1 LSSSPK
7 AGVDFF
13 AHGGLPVPRV
23 TIQDAERMA
32 ASSFG
37 LTVRA
42 QPLGSQQDSNFLL
55 TEPAGGVAGVLK
67 IANPA
72 FSAAEIDAQ
81 DGAAERVAAAGLR
94 AGTVVHGPVTVP
106 VADGPVGGSSALAR
120 VLRYLPGGTL
130 AGAGRYLSPRVVA
143 ALGTLAGQV
152 SLALGPFTHP
162 GLDRVLQWDLRH
174 ALRVVDALAG
184 HVRDEELRARV
195 SASAAA
201 AWRRVEPLAGEL
213 PWQAVHGDVTDDNVV
228 CRLERGL
235 RTPDG
240 IIDFGDLTTSW
251 AVGELAVAITSVLRH
266 AGAEPCSVLP
276 AVRAF
281 GALRPLSAA
290 EAAVLWPLVILR
302 AAVLVVSGEQQAAI
316 DGVNDYVTGA
326 LEHERNLFD
335 RATSV
340 PAEVMTGLILAEL
353 GLGGGP
359 LRGPSGVV
367 ADLGRTAVLDLSVQS
382 DAVDEGAWLEP
393 GLEDRLARALLAEG
407 YDAVAT
413 RFGEARLTASRVL
426 AEVSPATVATG
437 IDLWTAA
444 PVELPAELTV
454 RRHGNRVHVSLP
466 ARGAPGVPPLV
477 RPEYAAGWL
486 TLVADPG
493 PLLGLPETGLPE
505 TGLPETGLPET
516 GLPETGR
523 PAAARA
529 PEEDLLRRRAASFAA
544 VQEHYYAHPPRIERG
559 WRQHLAA
566 TDGRVY
572 LDMVNNVAVL
582 GHSHP
587 RVEAAVA
594 RQLRR
599 LNTNS
604 RFNYASV
611 VEFAERLAGLL
622 PDPLEVVFLVNSGS
636 EAVDL
641 ALRLA
646 LVATG
651 RPDVVT
657 VREAYHGWTYAA
669 DAVSTSTADNPNA
682 LSTRPP
688 WVHVVDAPNSYRGRY
703 RGTGADTGAV
713 RYSGDAVRAIG
724 ELAAAGHPAAAFLAE
739 PYYGNAGGMPLPDGY
754 LAAVY
759 AEVRRHGGL
768 AVADEI
774 QVGYGRLGHWFWGF
788 EQQGVVP
795 DIVTVAKAMG
805 NGYPLGAVIT
815 TREIAARYRDAGYFF
830 SSTGGS
836 PVSSVV
842 GLTVLDVLRDEG
854 LQANAARVGG
864 HLKARLEALAVR
876 HSLIGAVHGSG
887 LYLGVEFVRDRATLE
902 PATEETA
909 AICDRMLELGVII
922 QPTSD
927 RMCVLKIK
935 PPLCLD
941 VAGADFFADALD
953 RVLTEG
959 W

>member
-1 LSSSPK
+1 LSSSPER

-13 AHGGLPVPRV
+13 RHGALPVPQV
-23 TIQDAERMA
+23 TIIEAERV
-32 ASSFG
+32 ASSLG

-42 QPLGSQQDSNFLL
+42 RPLGSQQDSNFLL

-72 FSAAEIDAQ
+72 FGAAEIEAQ
-81 DGAAERVAAAGLR
+81 DAAAAHIAGACRHLRVATL
-94 AGTVVHGPVTVP
+94 THGPVRVP
-106 VADGPVGGSSALAR
+106 AGGQPAIAR

-130 AGAGRYLSPRVVA
+130 AGAEHYLSPRVVA
-143 ALGTLAGQV
+143 GLGTVAGQV
-152 SLALGPFTHP
+152 SLALRSFGHP

-174 ALRVVDALAG
+174 APRVVDALAG
-184 HVRDEELRARV
+184 HVRDAGLRSRV
-195 SASAAA
+195 TAAA
-201 AWRRVEPLAGEL
+201 RAAWARVEPLAGRL
-213 PWQAVHGDVTDDNVV
+213 PAQAVHGDVTDDNVT

-240 IIDFGDLTTSW
+240 IIDFGDLTSSW

-281 GALRPLSAA
+281 HALRPLSAD
-290 EAAVLWPLVILR
+290 EAAALWPLVVLR

-326 LEHERNLFD
+326 LEHERRLFE
-335 RATSV
+335 RALSV
-340 PAEVMTGLILAEL
+340 PAEVMTGLILAGLGLEEL
-353 GLGGGP
+353 GLGGSP
-359 LRGPSGVV
+359 PRGPSGPVL
-367 ADLGRTAVLDLSVQS
+367 DLGRCAVLDLSVQS

-393 GLEDRLARALLAEG
+393 GLEDRLAQALLAEG

-426 AEVSPATVATG
+426 AGLSPATVATG
-437 IDLWTAA
+437 IDLWLAA
-444 PVELPAELTV
+444 PVEFPDGLTV
-454 RRHGNRVHVSLP
+454 RGDRTRVHVSLP
-466 ARGAPGVPPLV
+466 AGGAPEVPPLV

-486 TLVADPG
+486 SLVADPG
-493 PLLGLPETGLPE
+493 SLLGLP
-505 TGLPETGLPET
+505 
-516 GLPETGR
+516 
-523 PAAARA
+523 AAS
-529 PEEDLLRRRAASFAA
+529 PPVPEDLLRRRAASFAA
-544 VQEHYYAHPPRIERG
+544 VQEHYYADPPRIERG
-559 WRQHLAA
+559 WRHHLAA
-566 TDGRVY
+566 VDGRVY
-572 LDMVNNVAVL
+572 LDMVNNVTVL

-611 VEFAERLAGLL
+611 VEFSERLAGLL
-622 PDPLEVVFLVNSGS
+622 PAPLDTVFLVNSGS

-651 RPDVVT
+651 RPDVVA
-657 VREAYHGWTYAA
+657 VREAYHGWTYAS

-703 RGTGADTGAV
+703 RGSQAV
-713 RYSGDAVRAIG
+713 RYADDAVRAIG
-724 ELAAAGHPAAAFLAE
+724 ELAASGRPPAAFLAE
-739 PYYGNAGGMPLPDGY
+739 PFYGNAGGMPLPDGY
-754 LAAVY
+754 LTAVY

-768 AVADEI
+768 AIADEI
-774 QVGYGRLGHWFWGF
+774 QVGYARLGHWFWGF

-795 DIVTVAKAMG
+795 DVVTVAKAVG
-805 NGYPLGAVIT
+805 NGYPLGAVVT
-815 TREIAARYRDAGYFF
+815 SRDVAARYRGAGYFF

-836 PVSSVV
+836 PVSCVA
-842 GLTVLDVLRDEG
+842 GLTVLDVIRDEG

-887 LYLGVEFVRDRATLE
+887 LYLGVEFVRDRSTLE

-909 AICDRMLELGVII
+909 AICDRMLGLGVII

-941 VAGADFFADALD
+941 VAGADFFAGTLD

-959 W
+959 F